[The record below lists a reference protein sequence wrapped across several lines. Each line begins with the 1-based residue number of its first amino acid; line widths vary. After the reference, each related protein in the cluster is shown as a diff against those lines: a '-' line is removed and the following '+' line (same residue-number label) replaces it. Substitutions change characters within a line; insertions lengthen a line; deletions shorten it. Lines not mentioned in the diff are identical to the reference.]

1 MSSPVARPRSV
12 VLEAKSERADLGAL
26 DLFQRRASGYVG
38 RRMMRMELPGKR
50 ARARPKR
57 RLTAMRGC
65 ERSLVPLVTCLLVC
79 SLAVSSQPDR
89 QQDLDLDLD
98 RELELRHLKMPHQ
111 LGHGQRDLLQD
122 WTKRAVE
129 DLLARL
135 SPPEAEIRQPSDLAS
150 ARMDGERSV
159 DPPNNGPPRERK
171 AGCKNFYWKGFT
183 SC

>member
-1 MSSPVARPRSV
+1 MDFGPRHSAVSAHGPVN
-12 VLEAKSERADLGAL
+12 
-26 DLFQRRASGYVG
+26 Q
-38 RRMMRMELPGKR
+38 R
-50 ARARPKR
+50 ARRLRGRGRSLQKAAAAGTVAHKR
-57 RLTAMRGC
+57 NQNQSGNHNQKKKVAMRGC